1 MTFKLVRRAAAF
13 ALVLA
18 LPATA
23 LAQSMLTQTAS
34 PHTHAET
41 VQRLE
46 KAIEARGLTMVAK
59 VDHAAAAAKAGMKLP
74 PTVLLIFGNPKGGT
88 PLMQAAPSMGIDL
101 PMKALVWQDAGGKVQ
116 VAVNSM
122 EFYRR
127 HGLKDEQLKP
137 LEAVSGLV
145 NGALK

>member
-1 MTFKLVRRAAAF
+1 MIIKLARHAAAF

-18 LPATA
+18 LPAAA
-23 LAQSMLTQTAS
+23 LAQSMLTQSSS

-59 VDHAAAAAKAGMKLP
+59 VDHSAAAAKAGMKLP

-88 PLMQAAPSMGIDL
+88 PLMQAAPTMGIDL

-116 VAVNSM
+116 VAVNST
-122 EFYRR
+122 EFYGR
-127 HGLKDEQLKP
+127 HGLKAAQLEP
-137 LEAVSGLV
+137 LGAVAGLV
-145 NGALK
+145 QGALK

>member
-1 MTFKLVRRAAAF
+1 
-13 ALVLA
+13 
-18 LPATA
+18 
-23 LAQSMLTQTAS
+23 MLTQTAS